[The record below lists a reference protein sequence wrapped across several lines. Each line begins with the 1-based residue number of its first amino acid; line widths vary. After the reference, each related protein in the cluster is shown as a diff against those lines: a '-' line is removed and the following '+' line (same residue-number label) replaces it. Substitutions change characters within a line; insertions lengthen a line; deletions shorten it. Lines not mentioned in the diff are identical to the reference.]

1 MIKSILLLT
10 TAALTLLG
18 SFAHAEFPVDT
29 KNQALLGL
37 MNNRDPYP
45 GSGTILHKTKNAVK
59 CVYDFAVLGGAIATI
74 PLVDDQGNPCTLPLN
89 AIVTNVTAYVITAV
103 TSAGSSTT
111 SLGSNIAGS
120 VTDLMAATAKATLSI
135 GAFVA
140 GAPIG
145 TAATWVGPV
154 TAQAGSVVQV
164 ANAVAALTAG
174 KVEYLIEYH
183 VF

>member
-1 MIKSILLLT
+1 MKNILSFLFL
-10 TAALTLLG
+10 AVMLIG
-18 SFAHAEFPVDT
+18 GFAHAEFPIDT

-59 CVYDFAVLGGAIATI
+59 CIYDFAVLGGAVATI
-74 PLVDDQGNPCTLPLN
+74 PLVDDQGNPCTLPQN

-111 SLGSNIAGS
+111 ALGSNISSAT
-120 VTDLMAATAKATLSI
+120 TDLMSATAKASLSI

-140 GAPIG
+140 GTPVG

-164 ANAVAALTAG
+164 TNAVAALTAG
-174 KVEYLIEYH
+174 KIEYLIEYH